1 MFYMP
6 VRRRASVD
14 SSRAAVA
21 RRRGIELTS
30 SASANEVRAPPRRET
45 ELKEMATRIKVAL
58 VTGAASG
65 LGRLSAERL
74 RAAGASVA
82 ALDIDAENLARV
94 VAGRPGTYA
103 YACDVTDEAR
113 VREIVDEVER
123 TMGPLDR
130 VVHAPAIMPGGW
142 LLEQGASLTGKVMRI
157 NYEGAVN
164 VVHATLPRMLERRQG
179 EWVCF
184 GSVAGFALTPGL
196 GAYCASK
203 AALNA
208 YFETLIHET
217 AGRGV
222 VVHLACPP
230 MVDTPLIEQAMNL
243 TSFQVMAAKK
253 LLASPDK
260 VLDAIDAAVARG
272 QNISFPLPMA
282 KWLYA
287 MRRFAPSLLWQLI
300 ERSSAP
306 AASGLGAARS
316 R

>member
-14 SSRAAVA
+14 SSWATVA
-21 RRRGIELTS
+21 RRRDIELTS
-30 SASANEVRAPPRRET
+30 SAATNEVRAPHRRT
-45 ELKEMATRIKVAL
+45 ELKEMATPIKVAL

-82 ALDIDAENLARV
+82 ALDIDVENLTRA
-94 VAGRPGTYA
+94 VAGRPGTSA

-123 TMGPLDR
+123 TMGPIDR

-142 LLEQGASLTGKVMRI
+142 LLEQGASLAGKVMRI

-272 QNISFPLPMA
+272 QNISYPLPMA

-306 AASGLGAARS
+306 AASGLGGAGVG
-316 R
+316 